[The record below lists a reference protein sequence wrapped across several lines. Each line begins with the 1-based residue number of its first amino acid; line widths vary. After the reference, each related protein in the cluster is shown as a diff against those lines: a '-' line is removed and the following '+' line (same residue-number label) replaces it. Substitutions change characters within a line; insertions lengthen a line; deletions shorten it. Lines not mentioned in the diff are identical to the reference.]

1 MDRTHEKKLRLV
13 DYLVVASMLFG
24 LFFGAGNLI
33 FPLHLG
39 QLAGKNWAIA
49 VAGFLITGVVLP
61 LLSVLA
67 IAVTRSKGVYDI
79 GRPLG
84 PAFAIVFMVLI
95 HATIG
100 PFFGTPRTATVS
112 FTVGIEPFIPSS
124 YRTAALLIFS
134 ALFFIFAFL
143 LSYKENSI
151 LSNIG
156 KVLNPLFLILLFIVF
171 FMAFISPLGNS
182 FGKSPQDAHYIS
194 GAFTNGLLEGYNTMD
209 VLAGLAFGVTVVTTI
224 RLMGVRH
231 EKNVASVTAKS
242 GTIAMFAVA
251 VIYILLIAMGA
262 MSLGRF
268 TMSSNGGI
276 VFSQIVQA
284 YAGKAGQALLAALI
298 VVTCLTTAVGLV
310 AAFAQD
316 FHNHFPKVSYH
327 TWLALC
333 CILSFIIANFGLD
346 TIIAWSTPVLML
358 LYPFAMVLILLS
370 VCSPLFKRDR
380 AVYGW
385 VIGFTA
391 IPALMDMVVSFP
403 DTVSKSSF
411 ALFIARVRDLL
422 PLADYGLSWLL
433 PAVAGAVIGLAV
445 HLYKLK
451 AKPEA
456 FKEYDSFIEESN
468 QTWPGNL
475 AADGSQP
482 AADLDSDTGSRAA
495 EQVTA

>member
-1 MDRTHEKKLRLV
+1 
-13 DYLVVASMLFG
+13 
-24 LFFGAGNLI
+24 
-33 FPLHLG
+33 
-39 QLAGKNWAIA
+39 
-49 VAGFLITGVVLP
+49 
-61 LLSVLA
+61 
-67 IAVTRSKGVYDI
+67 
-79 GRPLG
+79 
-84 PAFAIVFMVLI
+84 
-95 HATIG
+95 
-100 PFFGTPRTATVS
+100 
-112 FTVGIEPFIPSS
+112 
-124 YRTAALLIFS
+124 
-134 ALFFIFAFL
+134 
-143 LSYKENSI
+143 
-151 LSNIG
+151 
-156 KVLNPLFLILLFIVF
+156 
-171 FMAFISPLGNS
+171 
-182 FGKSPQDAHYIS
+182 
-194 GAFTNGLLEGYNTMD
+194 
-209 VLAGLAFGVTVVTTI
+209 
-224 RLMGVRH
+224 
-231 EKNVASVTAKS
+231 
-242 GTIAMFAVA
+242 MFAVA
-251 VIYILLIAMGA
+251 VIYILLIAMGS

-316 FHNHFPKVSYH
+316 FHNHFPRVSYH

-385 VIGFTA
+385 VVGFTA

-482 AADLDSDTGSRAA
+482 DADLDSDTDSSTA